1 VAVNRGAKSLLIET
15 DMRFIPSMGEM
26 VAFQGGS
33 ASRQRGFTLIELMI
47 TVAII
52 GILAAIAYP
61 SYTRYVIDARRATG
75 AGCLMELS
83 QWMERNYTT
92 CLRYDRTG
100 AGCGTAVTSALL
112 PALQCR
118 TDLGA
123 AYAFTIGAAPAMTNS
138 TYRLEAAP
146 GGPQAADAQ
155 CGTLSIN
162 QQGIKGVSGAAP
174 ATNCWQ

>member
-1 VAVNRGAKSLLIET
+1 MHQTSA
-15 DMRFIPSMGEM
+15 P
-26 VAFQGGS
+26 QGTS
-33 ASRQRGFTLIELMI
+33 FNRQRGFTLIELMI

-61 SYTRYVIDARRATG
+61 SYTRYVIDTRRATG

-100 AGCGTAVTSALL
+100 AACGTAVTSAVL

-146 GGPQAADAQ
+146 GGAQAGDTQ

-162 QQGIKGVSGAAP
+162 QQGIKGVSGATP
-174 ATNCWQ
+174 ATDCWQ